1 MSSFF
6 RLLSIFSQFI
16 EFFSICLRFSRD
28 FSQSFFL
35 KCSFSNLL
43 RVSNFF
49 DFIQV
54 FRPFVNVL
62 RASLSSHTR
71 KEAFESVECDE
82 FSASSMIRTQWARGG
97 QWGNFFF
104 EELWLKINWELSKCQ
119 ENRDCLKINDVIK
132 CVYVRKVQVTIKILI
147 FGIFC
152 ATFSQCNAYLDYALI
167 LNLQIL

>member
-1 MSSFF
+1 MPIKTCLLLKLGIEQGASFQLWSKPNNRLDKSLAFGRSLNILLKYSFFKKPKLTFFLNFFLQEMSSFF

-97 QWGNFFF
+97 QWGKFFF
-104 EELWLKINWELSKCQ
+104 EEL
-119 ENRDCLKINDVIK
+119 
-132 CVYVRKVQVTIKILI
+132 
-147 FGIFC
+147 
-152 ATFSQCNAYLDYALI
+152 
-167 LNLQIL
+167 